1 MIDFLEGS
9 IEEITE
15 KHLLLNVNGTGYGIT
30 ITAAAYDRLRKDEGI
45 ARVYTYLSVSDNG
58 VALYGF
64 SSREEKEVFMAL
76 ISVEGIGPKAGTN
89 ILSSINPDTLRKAI
103 ATGNEAVL
111 TKVPGLGPKKA
122 QRMIVELKD
131 KFKMHAGVG
140 GEDEFTP
147 DEEYLQALLALG
159 FNYQKAREALR
170 QAVKA
175 AGIDADKEVIIK
187 EAIKRLG
194 K

>member
-1 MIDFLEGS
+1 MIDFLEGT

-15 KHLLLNVNGTGYGIT
+15 KYLLLNVNGTGYGIA
-30 ITAAAYDRLRKDEGI
+30 ITAAAYDHLRKEEGP
-45 ARVYTYLSVSDNG
+45 ARVYTYMAVSENG

-64 SSREEKEVFMAL
+64 SNREEKEIFLAL
-76 ISVEGIGPKAGTN
+76 ISVEGIGPKAGIN
-89 ILSSINPDTLRKAI
+89 ILSSINPDSLRKAI
-103 ATGNEAVL
+103 ATGNEGVL

-122 QRMIVELKD
+122 QRMILELKD
-131 KFKMHAGVG
+131 KFKMHAGG
-140 GEDEFTP
+140 GEEEFTL
-147 DEEYLQALLALG
+147 DEEYLQVLLTLG

-175 AGIDADKEVIIK
+175 AGENAGKEIIIK

>member
-1 MIDFLEGS
+1 MIDFLEGT

-15 KHLLLNVNGTGYGIT
+15 KYLLLNVNGTGYGIT
-30 ITAAAYDRLRKDEGI
+30 ITAAAYDRLRRENGI
-45 ARVYTYLSVSDNG
+45 ARVYTYMSVSDSG

-64 SSREEKEVFMAL
+64 SNREEKDVFLAL

-89 ILSSINPDTLRKAI
+89 ILSSINPDSLRKAI
-103 ATGNEAVL
+103 ASGNEAAL
-111 TKVPGLGPKKA
+111 TRVPGLGPKKA

-131 KFKMHAGVG
+131 KFKMFAH
-140 GEDEFTP
+140 GEEEFTP

-159 FNYQKAREALR
+159 FNYQKSREALR
-170 QAVKA
+170 QAVIA
-175 AGIDADKEVIIK
+175 AGEKAEKEVIIK
-187 EAIKRLG
+187 EALKRLG

>member
-1 MIDFLEGS
+1 MIDFLEGN

-15 KHLLLNVNGTGYGIT
+15 KYLLLNVNGTGYGIA
-30 ITAAAYDRLRKDEGI
+30 ITAAAYDRLRKENGI
-45 ARVYTYLSVSDNG
+45 ARVYTYMSVSDNG

-64 SSREEKEVFMAL
+64 SNREEKEIFLAL

-89 ILSSINPDTLRKAI
+89 ILSGVNPEALRKAI
-103 ATGNEAVL
+103 ATGNEAIL
-111 TKVPGLGPKKA
+111 TRIPGLGPKKA
-122 QRMIVELKD
+122 QRLIVELKD
-131 KFKMHAGVG
+131 KFKMHAEGND
-140 GEDEFTP
+140 EEFTP

-159 FNYQKAREALR
+159 FNYQKSREALR

-175 AGIDADKEVIIK
+175 AGENANKEVIIK

>member
-1 MIDFLEGS
+1 MIDFLEGT
-9 IEEITE
+9 IEELTE
-15 KHLLLNVNGTGYGIT
+15 KYLLLNVNGTGYGLT
-30 ITAAAYDRLRKDEGI
+30 ITAAATDHLRKQSGI
-45 ARVYTYLSVSDNG
+45 ARVYTYMSVSENG

-64 SSREEKEVFMAL
+64 SSREEKEIFLAL

-89 ILSSINPDTLRKAI
+89 ILSNINPDALRKAI
-103 ATGNEAVL
+103 ASGDEAGL
-111 TKVPGLGPKKA
+111 TRVPGLGPKKA

-131 KFKMHAGVG
+131 KFKMYASAQ
-140 GEDEFTP
+140 DEFTP

-170 QAVKA
+170 QAMMSAKDNT
-175 AGIDADKEVIIK
+175 GKEDILK
-187 EAIKRLG
+187 EALKRLG